1 MVVGFA
7 LVWVPRSVSTLEK
20 YFELKENR
28 LQVEYRSLY
37 SFFNKA
43 LIPTQFQEEMGI
55 PKLVYEIGER
65 FPIVV
70 SISDKLQGTARHK
83 SKDDSDIPTERKRK
97 KRRMQF
103 FSHSE
108 RQSPEVLL
116 ESPTDASLT
125 VKMNMTPDPQ
135 LLQEATTSDLELKSS
150 LIKTYNSTKERIVK
164 MWLNINEK
172 VSPKAKRMKEASKVR
187 DRDLA

>member
-1 MVVGFA
+1 MAFA
-7 LVWVPRSVSTLEK
+7 LVCCLCSALCTEK
-20 YFELKENR
+20 YFELKENK

-37 SFFNKA
+37 SLFNKA
-43 LIPTQFQEEMGI
+43 LIPNPFQEEMGI

-108 RQSPEVLL
+108 RQSPEVLP
-116 ESPTDASLT
+116 ESLINSSFA

-135 LLQEATTSDLELKSS
+135 LLQEAATSDLELKSS

-164 MWLNINEK
+164 MLLNINEK

-187 DRDLA
+187 VHDLA